1 MRRNE
6 KAYDK
11 TPEGEQESETDSVF
25 ECTRLS
31 LNLQVAVAVLP
42 LQPALPETNFQA
54 ESVIE

>member
-25 ECTRLS
+25 ECKEPC
-31 LNLQVAVAVLP
+31 LNLQLAVAVLP